1 MKVMECT
8 ICMKKITTLDRTI
21 TKCKHSFH
29 FSCLVKNMKYNFS
42 TGYLCPL
49 CRSPFI
55 KIKTVKPTILVDNTT
70 IWSNIGI
77 TPYPVAQVPIGR
89 SFPNWNRIV
98 QNPIPTRN
106 IARNTTTNHESE
118 ERRIT
123 KYIEDLDYKELKQEL
138 RSRGLSTR
146 GYMRSSFE
154 DRLFNAMRN

>member
-1 MKVMECT
+1 MVPR
-8 ICMKKITTLDRTI
+8 RTPI
-21 TKCKHSFH
+21 VGSGSRGH
-29 FSCLVKNMKYNFS
+29 
-42 TGYLCPL
+42 
-49 CRSPFI
+49 
-55 KIKTVKPTILVDNTT
+55 
-70 IWSNIGI
+70 IGFGGDQI
-77 TPYPVAQVPIGR
+77 PIGR
-89 SFPNWNRIV
+89 SIPNRNRIV

-123 KYIEDLDYKELKQEL
+123 KYIEDLNYDELKQEL

>member
-1 MKVMECT
+1 
-8 ICMKKITTLDRTI
+8 
-21 TKCKHSFH
+21 
-29 FSCLVKNMKYNFS
+29 MKYNFS